1 MPSFFWG
8 PVRHAVRAFQGH
20 LVCQAHL
27 KSRDYGAAVCD
38 AALVLQTRNDA
49 KATRGL
55 VESWSHCNAF
65 CWSVAAHAAP
75 GLGQIQPSL
84 ERPLIRFMNSSFWA
98 DESQM
103 NAVYFYLF
111 HVIST
116 FGCPGRSYQEQKVL
130 SSCTSNLNISELCEA
145 WKQNIWHREWMV
157 SSKNP
162 LRLHDAVDPQ
172 DPQSQNFHQ
181 SVSCWISMFP
191 SMRLKWDQA
200 EVMEWRAVTKAAVKA
215 AIDYAAQGSGGATP
229 PLWKGWEDLEGPLNL
244 RKVEMSKCQTIWVKL
259 LFYIVYCINIY
270 IYIYCKWG
278 LYGITV

>member
-1 MPSFFWG
+1 MRRCLSCQVFFG
-8 PVRHAVRAFQGH
+8 GHVRHTVRAFQGH

-98 DESQM
+98 DESPDECSLFLFISCYFM
-103 NAVYFYLF
+103 LFLLLVVLAVPIKSRRSLVPAVPTWTYLNC
-111 HVIST
+111 VRLESRTSGIASGWSPPRSPW
-116 FGCPGRSYQEQKVL
+116 GCMTLKL
-130 SSCTSNLNISELCEA
+130 SSKWKPHHIACPVESACSLQWDWNI
-145 WKQNIWHREWMV
+145 
-157 SSKNP
+157 
-162 LRLHDAVDPQ
+162 
-172 DPQSQNFHQ
+172 
-181 SVSCWISMFP
+181 
-191 SMRLKWDQA
+191 LKWDQA

-215 AIDYAAQGSGGATP
+215 AIDYAAQGSGVPT
-229 PLWKGWEDLEGPLNL
+229 PLWKGWEDLGGPLNL

-259 LFYIVYCINIY
+259 LFYIVVYCIN
-270 IYIYCKWG
+270 K
-278 LYGITV
+278 